1 MQHDQFGSQISVKL
15 VCLSTA
21 HIQRFYP
28 LPIEHTILENE
39 ALVARTLI
47 TEGYLLRAA
56 LLYDS
61 TSYGV
66 SGTEALSFNNSR
78 RQRGSSL

>member
-1 MQHDQFGSQISVKL
+1 MQHDRFGSQISVKL

-28 LPIEHTILENE
+28 LPIAHTILKNE

-56 LLYDS
+56 LFYDP

-66 SGTEALSFNNSR
+66 SGTEASSFSNSR

>member
-1 MQHDQFGSQISVKL
+1 MQHDRFGNQISVKL

-28 LPIEHTILENE
+28 LPIEHPILENE

-47 TEGYLLRAA
+47 TEGYPLRAA

-61 TSYGV
+61 TPYCV
-66 SGTEALSFNNSR
+66 SGTEASFSNSR
-78 RQRGSSL
+78 RRSGSSL